1 MVDKELID
9 KIIINDG
16 FAGFSNAYSSA
27 ELESHRKNIGPSIL
41 KQTLDSDDILTKY
54 LLSSHL
60 LTKLKHAEPNQK
72 VIDAYDIDW
81 DGYKVSIRG
90 QEFKPKTTFE
100 TLDLIFSLISQL
112 YDYHGSD
119 YVSWN
124 DAGFIRTDNNQLYW
138 YAGTNMN
145 HADEDTY
152 KEISNIYSNENCEW
166 NIDYNDEQS

>member
-1 MVDKELID
+1 MVNEELINN
-9 KIIINDG
+9 IIKN
-16 FAGFSNAYSSA
+16 
-27 ELESHRKNIGPSIL
+27 ELGSPELKLHRDNIGPSIL
-41 KQTLDSDDILTKY
+41 KQTLDSNDILTKY

-100 TLDLIFSLISQL
+100 MLDLIFSLISQL
-112 YDYHGSD
+112 YYFHGSD
-119 YVSWN
+119 YVAWN